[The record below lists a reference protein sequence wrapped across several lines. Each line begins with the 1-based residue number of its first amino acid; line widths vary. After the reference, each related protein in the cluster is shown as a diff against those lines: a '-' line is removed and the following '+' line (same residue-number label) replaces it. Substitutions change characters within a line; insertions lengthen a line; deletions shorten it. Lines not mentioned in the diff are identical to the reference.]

1 MAITATCEA
10 CQQQYRLGD
19 AWAGKTASCK
29 KCGHA
34 MQIPSLGQTQS
45 GAGEPPAAA
54 LGTAVSPDAAKSRRG
69 RVCPIC
75 DSPMSGSDDTCG
87 VCGYSADSSR
97 HLAITPTAA
106 VPRAASGV
114 AKKKSESTG
123 EEGQGASPLAVR
135 LLILGGIALAV
146 LAVVTAIGLGVS
158 SFLQERARLLS
169 RERLDLMMVELRE
182 ARDASRVQNLDWDF
196 NRVDLKAVVK
206 DYAVKFAAELPY
218 VPQYI
223 QELEDKDNVLA
234 DDNRRWIITLINA
247 LPAGSDLSPLKEIPP
262 KSFAY
267 DMAAKKLAEMP
278 SGR

>member
-19 AWAGKTASCK
+19 AWAGKTAKCK

-34 MQIPSLGQTQS
+34 MQIPSLARTQS
-45 GAGEPPAAA
+45 EAGELPAAA
-54 LGTAVSPDAAKSRRG
+54 SGTAVSPSATTARRG
-69 RVCPIC
+69 RACPIC

-87 VCGYSADSSR
+87 VCGYSANSSK
-97 HLAITPTAA
+97 HLAIAPAA
-106 VPRAASGV
+106 SVPRAASGT
-114 AKKKSESTG
+114 AKKKPEATG
-123 EEGQGASPLAVR
+123 EEDQGALPMAVR
-135 LLILGGIALAV
+135 LLIFGGIALAV
-146 LAVVTAIGLGVS
+146 LAVVTAIGMGVS

-182 ARDASRVQNLDWDF
+182 AREASHVQNLDWDF

-218 VPQYI
+218 VPRYI
-223 QELEDKDNVLA
+223 QELEGKDNTLA

-247 LPAGSDLSPLKEIPP
+247 LPAGSDLTPLKEIPP
-262 KSFAY
+262 HSFAH

-278 SGR
+278 PGG